1 MIFIGYDSEEAVE
14 KEKAYIKFIE
24 DAKEKWKQVIY
35 DGELYPYEVSTKGR
49 VRIKKS
55 KKIRTQPKYKPYVK
69 IQLTHPITGQR
80 RETTVHRLMAL
91 AFLPIPQRYIDDGLT
106 EKDLTVNH
114 IDGIKSHNAIYNLEW
129 ATYSENTRHAYANN
143 LINYKEGE
151 DSYQAIISNDQAKQI
166 CELIQLGYSNKEI
179 SKLTGISTII
189 IHSIKGRR
197 SWQHLSKDYVF
208 TRTVDTVPYTLT
220 DETLHNLCK
229 DIMKGTMTG
238 KDIAKKYN
246 VSKSYIAM
254 VKHYKIR
261 PEITKMYEF
270 NKRKNLPKRQNDE
283 LLNKLCKDLQDGV
296 PVKDIMAKYEVGMSF
311 VSEVKHGKIR
321 PDISKN
327 YKFK

>member
-1 MIFIGYDSEEAVE
+1 M
-14 KEKAYIKFIE
+14 
-24 DAKEKWKQVIY
+24 
-35 DGELYPYEVSTKGR
+35 
-49 VRIKKS
+49 
-55 KKIRTQPKYKPYVK
+55 
-69 IQLTHPITGQR
+69 
-80 RETTVHRLMAL
+80 
-91 AFLPIPQRYIDDGLT
+91 
-106 EKDLTVNH
+106 
-114 IDGIKSHNAIYNLEW
+114 
-129 ATYSENTRHAYANN
+129 
-143 LINYKEGE
+143 
-151 DSYQAIISNDQAKQI
+151 
-166 CELIQLGYSNKEI
+166 GYSNKEI
-179 SKLTGISTII
+179 SELTGVGTEI
-189 IHSIKGRR
+189 IHSIKSRR
-197 SWQHLSKDYVF
+197 SWKQLSKDYIF
-208 TRTVDTVPYTLT
+208 FRTVDCVPYTLT